1 MTTNMTSQEQL
12 MKGTVQSQLARIK
25 KEEEEEELW
34 ISGEELYTEGSSDEE
49 ECTTQS
55 TMRRKTNSNQSSH
68 VFSTDVHSVETKAKT
83 CSTSVSKSNNIEG
96 QTQKVPKT
104 QTKTQATDTSTDWDE
119 IDDTKIS
126 WKTKRGTFV
135 LPSSS
140 NNA

>member
-1 MTTNMTSQEQL
+1 
-12 MKGTVQSQLARIK
+12 MKAAVQSQLARII

-55 TMRRKTNSNQSSH
+55 TMRRKTNSHQSSH
-68 VFSTDVHSVETKAKT
+68 VTSAEIKGKTT
-83 CSTSVSKSNNIEG
+83 CSTGIAKSNTTEG
-96 QTQKVPKT
+96 QTAKVPKT
-104 QTKTQATDTSTDWDE
+104 QTNTQTTNSSTEWDE